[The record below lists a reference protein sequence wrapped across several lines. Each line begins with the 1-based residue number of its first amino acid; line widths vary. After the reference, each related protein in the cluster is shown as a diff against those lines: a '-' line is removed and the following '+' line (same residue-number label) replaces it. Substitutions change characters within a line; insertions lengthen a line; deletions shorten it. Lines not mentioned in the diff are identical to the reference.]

1 MGKWANHLI
10 VLSPSFL
17 LYKMRIV
24 RVPIS
29 WIVLCMP
36 SKMSGTWQVLTS
48 YSYHNMLNTGVTS
61 SISISPEKS
70 EYSPGL

>member
-1 MGKWANHLI
+1 
-10 VLSPSFL
+10 
-17 LYKMRIV
+17 MRIV

-29 WIVLCMP
+29 WIVLRMP